1 MAHLV
6 FFDLIIAIYLVL
18 DIFFF
23 KNLRI
28 LLKLS
33 IIVRWCPVFDRLIF
47 RNFSR
52 QIILI
57 VFV

>member
-6 FFDLIIAIYLVL
+6 FFELIIAIYLVL

-33 IIVRWCPVFDRLIF
+33 IIVR
-47 RNFSR
+47 
-52 QIILI
+52 
-57 VFV
+57 